1 MILSSFTYKTPEWSL
16 SKINPLKPTNLLVG
30 KNASG
35 KTRTINALKNVTSFL
50 QMKSRDLFLEDDFA
64 AKLTFTKPDGETW
77 HMTYSFAIADK
88 EIIFEKLTVCDVDL
102 LQRNTTS
109 STTILKGESIN
120 PPKDKLVAQVRRD
133 SVAYPEFEALM
144 EWAETTVIISCSNL
158 NPFTN
163 LNVPSH
169 YINPVSLS
177 DMVESLSENEKKAV
191 IDNAQKLGYDLEDI
205 YTIQAGEL
213 KFVLVKEKDLKN
225 DIVDFKLSSGMLR
238 VLYLLCFM
246 SYMKQHDKY
255 SLLLID
261 DLGEGLDYRRATMLG
276 KIIFDDC
283 AQNGV
288 QLIASSNDSFL
299 MDVVDISDWQIL
311 RRESSNIKTLNET
324 NSPDLFD
331 GFRMTGLSNFDL
343 FSSDF
348 IDTFLAQNKK

>member
-1 MILSSFTYKTPEWSL
+1 M
-16 SKINPLKPTNLLVG
+16 
-30 KNASG
+30 
-35 KTRTINALKNVTSFL
+35 
-50 QMKSRDLFLEDDFA
+50 
-64 AKLTFTKPDGETW
+64 
-77 HMTYSFAIADK
+77 
-88 EIIFEKLTVCDVDL
+88 
-102 LQRNTTS
+102 
-109 STTILKGESIN
+109 KGESIN